1 MAAKKHPPIDF
12 EKSLAELEQLVEQ
25 LEQGDLSLEA
35 SLQHFE
41 RGIALTRT
49 CQSAL
54 QQAEQKVAQL
64 LEKNG
69 QTETIPI
76 DLQES
81 LS

>member
-1 MAAKKHPPIDF
+1 MAAKKPPLIDF
-12 EKSLAELEQLVEQ
+12 EKSLAELEQLVERM
-25 LEQGDLSLEA
+25 EQGDLSLEA

-54 QQAEQKVAQL
+54 QQAEQKVTQL

-69 QTETIPI
+69 QVEALPF
-76 DLQES
+76 DLPDSQP
-81 LS
+81 